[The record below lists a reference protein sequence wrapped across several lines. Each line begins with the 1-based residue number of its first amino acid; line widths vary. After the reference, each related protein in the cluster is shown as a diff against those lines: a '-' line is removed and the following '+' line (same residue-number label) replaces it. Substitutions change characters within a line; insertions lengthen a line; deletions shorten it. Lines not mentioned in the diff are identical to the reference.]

1 MQSIEVTLHNRIKRT
16 YIEYDGMPQL
26 TVKRNRFI
34 KPIETENTTNI
45 LNLPGTE
52 VNNISSLVNN
62 NSLIED
68 NDVNNL
74 VYSDSDEE
82 EERYNEEDHY
92 NEEEE
97 YIEDSYNE
105 DKYEGSY
112 NEIYVD
118 TEC

>member
-1 MQSIEVTLHNRIKRT
+1 MEVTLHNRIKRT
-16 YIEYDGMPQL
+16 HIEYDGMPQL

-34 KPIETENTTNI
+34 EPIETENTTNI
-45 LNLPGTE
+45 LILPGTE

-82 EERYNEEDHY
+82 EECY

-97 YIEDSYNE
+97 RYNEDSYDEDE
-105 DKYEGSY
+105 DKYECGY
-112 NEIYVD
+112 NEIYID
-118 TEC
+118 TE

>member
-1 MQSIEVTLHNRIKRT
+1 MEVTLHNRIKRT
-16 YIEYDGMPQL
+16 HIEYDGMPQL

-34 KPIETENTTNI
+34 EPIETETI

-82 EERYNEEDHY
+82 EECY

-97 YIEDSYNE
+97 RYNEEEERYNEDSYDEDE
-105 DKYEGSY
+105 DKYECGY
-112 NEIYVD
+112 NEIYID
-118 TEC
+118 TE